1 MRSPRRD
8 AILVSSAPIDVRR
21 RVLLAALP
29 CLGAVAAWR
38 ALPASAAELVTVI
51 PSPSD
56 DVVATSGAKE
66 AVAVIAGG
74 CFWGVQ
80 AVYQHVKGVRNAVSG
95 YAGGDAKT
103 ANYDAIGSGRTG
115 HAEAVKISYDPSQ
128 VSYGTLLQI
137 FFSVVH
143 NPTELNR
150 QGPDTGTQYR
160 STIFPVDAEQRRVA
174 ERYIAQLDQT
184 KLFRQ
189 KIATTIEPDKVF
201 YPADDYHQDFLVRH
215 PNHPYIVIND
225 QPKIEQLKKV
235 FPAQYQDKPVLV
247 RSA

>member
-1 MRSPRRD
+1 MRSPRPH
-8 AILVSSAPIDVRR
+8 AISVSPAPIDLRR

-38 ALPASAAELVTVI
+38 ALPASAAEVATVI
-51 PSPSD
+51 PAPTD
-56 DVVATSGAKE
+56 DLAATGAKE

-103 ANYDAIGSGRTG
+103 ASYDTVGSGRTG
-115 HAEAVKISYDPSQ
+115 HAEAVQITYDPSQ

-137 FFSVVH
+137 FFSVAH

-174 ERYIAQLDQT
+174 ERYIAQLDQA
-184 KLFRQ
+184 KLFRA
-189 KIATTIEPDKVF
+189 KIATTVESDKVF
-201 YPADDYHQDFLVRH
+201 YPAEDYHQDFLAKH

-235 FPAQYQDKPVLV
+235 FPVRYQDKPVLV
-247 RSA
+247 RAA